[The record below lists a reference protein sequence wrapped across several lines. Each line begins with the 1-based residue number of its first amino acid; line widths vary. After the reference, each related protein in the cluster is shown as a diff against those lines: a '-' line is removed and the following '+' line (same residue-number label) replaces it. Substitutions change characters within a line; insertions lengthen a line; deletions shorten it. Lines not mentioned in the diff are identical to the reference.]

1 MCENSWGSKSLT
13 KSQGL
18 KLSFSRIVA
27 IALKHFLIFREYLG
41 YPFNQSYAMQWCSNV
56 DKITHHT

>member
-27 IALKHFLIFREYLG
+27 IALKHYLIFREYLG
-41 YPFNQSYAMQWCSNV
+41 YPFNQSDAMQ
-56 DKITHHT
+56 